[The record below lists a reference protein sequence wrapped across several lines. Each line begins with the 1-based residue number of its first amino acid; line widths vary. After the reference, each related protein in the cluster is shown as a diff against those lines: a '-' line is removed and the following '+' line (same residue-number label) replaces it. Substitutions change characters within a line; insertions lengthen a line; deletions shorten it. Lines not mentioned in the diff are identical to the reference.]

1 MCIQGGAKYLESPL
15 NEGNVDEIQAQPK
28 LGLLRSVSAVALCPA
43 LVQAVCFFQAQG
55 RQAPFLG
62 FFHLCRGTGGAQSLR
77 GGHSS
82 LLGAVSTSPPSCKL
96 GLCLESRHT
105 RLSVWLWNK
114 GFEKSK
120 RSRQENESPLDVPF
134 ACAEFWPLLIP
145 GPTLFLPLNSLSSM
159 KKNLYILAK
168 PNIWG
173 FSRSNDTIKIQEGLI
188 FQTGG
193 CQLFFWSCPTS
204 VKYFW
209 AMSQISL
216 NRSLVI

>member
-1 MCIQGGAKYLESPL
+1 MCIQGGTKYLENPL
-15 NEGNVDEIQAQPK
+15 NEGNVDELQAQPK
-28 LGLLRSVSAVALCPA
+28 LGLLRSVSVVALCPA

-96 GLCLESRHT
+96 GLCLGSRHT

-114 GFEKSK
+114 GFEKS
-120 RSRQENESPLDVPF
+120 RSLQENEISPLDVPCVHWCL
-134 ACAEFWPLLIP
+134 APSDSRPNPLFPTKFPLFDEKKNCIFLLN
-145 GPTLFLPLNSLSSM
+145 PTLEVSQGLMTRLKY
-159 KKNLYILAK
+159 KKAWFFK
-168 PNIWG
+168 PEAAN
-173 FSRSNDTIKIQEGLI
+173 F
-188 FQTGG
+188 
-193 CQLFFWSCPTS
+193 FFWSCPTS